1 MKIYDYNGK
10 RTFAAT
16 DCAKRASS
24 GGYVKRI

>member
-16 DCAKRASS
+16 DYGKPALSS
-24 GGYVKRI
+24 GFGKRI